1 MTIVGII
8 LAVALCGVI
17 ALASYLHLLYVQSLR
32 FRPRGNAESLKH
44 FEQHIRPV
52 LRFDSQEGLSRYALL
67 CQVALIL
74 LALDLVMLTLG
85 SPHNGLAFVEPLVLA
100 LTGMLLFAQ
109 ILPSILAARTAGKWF
124 VPLVPLMRV
133 AGLAVQPL
141 FTLVNF
147 ASSVAELGG
156 EESQTNG
163 SSSTTEDIEALLD
176 AGEEEGL
183 IGQEDRK
190 LIQSVVEFG
199 DKTVREVVTPR
210 PRVVAIEENRTVE
223 ELRKLLID
231 NEYSRVPVY
240 EGTIDNIKGLVHTR
254 DTLDIDQA
262 QTGTMRVKELIRP
275 IALVPETKPINEL
288 LREMQD
294 SNAQMSIV
302 IDEYGHTAGL
312 VTMEDMMEE
321 IVGEIHDES
330 DSRADVVEQP
340 DHSFIVDGNLD
351 VDRLEELVGYR
362 PDDDFESTTIGGLV
376 CEQLG
381 QVPSAGA
388 KMQIDGIQIEV
399 LDGDQK
405 RVSSVRISRLA
416 AETAPDP
423 PSPSAVQDQVM
434 QDQVTPDQRESP

>member
-1 MTIVGII
+1 VTIGEII
-8 LAVALCGVI
+8 LAIVLCGVI
-17 ALASYLHLLYVQSLR
+17 ALASYLHLLYVQSLGI
-32 FRPRGNAESLKH
+32 RPRGNAGSLKH
-44 FEQHIRPV
+44 FERHIRPV
-52 LRFDSQEGLSRYALL
+52 LRFDSQEGLARYALL
-67 CQVALIL
+67 RQVALIF

-85 SPHNGLAFVEPLVLA
+85 SPRNELAFVEPLVLA

-109 ILPSILAARTAGKWF
+109 ILPSILVARTAGEWF
-124 VPLVPLMRV
+124 APLSAFMRI
-133 AGLAVQPL
+133 AGLAVQP
-141 FTLVNF
+141 FFILVNF

-163 SSSTTEDIEALLD
+163 SSSTSEDIEALLD

-240 EGTIDNIKGLVHTR
+240 QGTIDNIKGLVHTR
-254 DTLDIDQA
+254 DTLGIDRA
-262 QTGTMRVKELIRP
+262 RTGTMRVKELIRP

-294 SNAQMSIV
+294 SNTQMSIV

-351 VDRLEELVGYR
+351 VDRLDELVGFR

-381 QVPSAGA
+381 QVPAAGA
-388 KMQIDGIQIEV
+388 KMELDGIEIEV
-399 LDGDQK
+399 LAGDRK
-405 RVSSVRISRLA
+405 RVSSLRISRIV
-416 AETAPDP
+416 AETTQDTP
-423 PSPSAVQDQVM
+423 PASALEDQ
-434 QDQVTPDQRESP
+434 QEKP

>member
-1 MTIVGII
+1 MTIVEII
-8 LAVALCGVI
+8 LAIVLCGVI
-17 ALASYLHLLYVQSLR
+17 VLASYLHLLYVQSLR
-32 FRPRGNAESLKH
+32 FRPRGNTVSLKH

-52 LRFDSQEGLSRYALL
+52 LKFDNAEGLARYALL
-67 CQVALIL
+67 RQVALIL
-74 LALDLVMLTLG
+74 LALDLVMLTLV
-85 SPHNGLAFVEPLVLA
+85 SPHNDLAFVEPLVLT
-100 LTGMLLFAQ
+100 LTAMLLFAEMLPA
-109 ILPSILAARTAGKWF
+109 ILVARTTGEWF
-124 VPLVPLMRV
+124 APLGVFMRI
-133 AGLAVQPL
+133 AGLAVQPF
-141 FTLVNF
+141 FTLVRF
-147 ASSVAELGG
+147 ASSVAELGV
-156 EESQTNG
+156 EEPQTNG
-163 SSSTTEDIEALLD
+163 VSTTTEDIEALLD

-210 PRVVAIEENRTVE
+210 PRVLAIEENRTVE

-254 DTLDIDQA
+254 DTLDIDPS
-262 QTGTMRVKELIRP
+262 QTRTMRVRELSRP

-294 SNAQMSIV
+294 SNTQMSIV

-312 VTMEDMMEE
+312 VTMEDLMEE

-340 DHSFIVDGNLD
+340 DHSFIVEGNLD
-351 VDRLEELVGYR
+351 LDRLEDLVGFR
-362 PDDDFESTTIGGLV
+362 PADDFESTTIGGLI

-381 QVPSAGA
+381 QVPAVGA
-388 KMQIDGIQIEV
+388 KTQLDGIQIEV
-399 LDGDQK
+399 LAGDQK
-405 RVSSVRISRLA
+405 RISSVRVQRIPD
-416 AETAPDP
+416 ETATETPAA
-423 PSPSAVQDQVM
+423 SAVQNQAT
-434 QDQVTPDQRESP
+434 QDRQEKT

>member
-8 LAVALCGVI
+8 LAVVLCGVI
-17 ALASYLHLLYVQSLR
+17 ALASYLHLLCVQSLR
-32 FRPRGNAESLKH
+32 FLARGNAASLKY
-44 FEQHIRPV
+44 FEQHILPQ
-52 LRFDSQEGLSRYALL
+52 LKFDVQEGLSRFTLVRQA
-67 CQVALIL
+67 ALIFL
-74 LALDLVMLTLG
+74 VLDLVILTLDQ
-85 SPHNGLAFVEPLVLA
+85 SQTDFAFVEPLVLA
-100 LTGMLLFAQ
+100 LTGMLLFAH
-109 ILPSILAARTAGKWF
+109 ILPSVLFTRTTGEWF
-124 VPLVPLMRV
+124 VPLIPLMRA

-141 FTLVNF
+141 FTLVRF

-156 EESQTNG
+156 DEPQANG

-176 AGEEEGL
+176 AGEEEGV
-183 IGQEDRK
+183 IGREDRK

-210 PRVVAIEENRTVE
+210 PRILAIEANRTVE

-231 NEYSRVPVY
+231 NEHSRVPVY

-262 QTGTMRVKELIRP
+262 QTRTMRVKELMRP

-294 SNAQMSIV
+294 SNAQMSMV

-312 VTMEDMMEE
+312 VTMEDLMEE

-330 DSRADVVEQP
+330 DSRADVIEQP

-351 VDRLEELVGYR
+351 VDCLEELVGFR

-381 QVPSAGA
+381 QVPSPGA
-388 KMQIDGIQIEV
+388 KMQLDGIQIEV
-399 LDGDQK
+399 LAGDQK
-405 RVSSVRISRLA
+405 RVSSLRISRLS
-416 AETAPDP
+416 AETAPEP
-423 PSPSAVQDQVM
+423 PAASALQDM
-434 QDQVTPDQRESP
+434 REKP